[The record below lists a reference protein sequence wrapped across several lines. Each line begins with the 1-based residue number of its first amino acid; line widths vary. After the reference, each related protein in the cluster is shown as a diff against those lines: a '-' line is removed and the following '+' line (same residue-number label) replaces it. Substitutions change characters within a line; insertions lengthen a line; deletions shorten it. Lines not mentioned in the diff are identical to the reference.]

1 MNLVTI
7 PAHFD
12 GKQIQLYNR
21 VNIEAGAKLIITIL
35 PIPKNI
41 EAKNETND
49 DWMSLAMAGLESAYG
64 ENEPEYSLNLIIEPN
79 PNYERK

>member
-1 MNLVTI
+1 MSLVTV

-21 VNIEAGAKLIITIL
+21 VNIEPGSKLIITIL
-35 PIPKNI
+35 PTVKNI
-41 EAKNETND
+41 EVEND

-79 PNYERK
+79 PNYERR

>member
-1 MNLVTI
+1 MNLVTV

-12 GKQIQLYNR
+12 GKQIQLYNQ
-21 VNIEAGAKLIITIL
+21 VNIEPGSKLIITIL
-35 PIPKNI
+35 PIAKNI
-41 EAKNETND
+41 EAKNEKSD
-49 DWMSLAMAGLESAYG
+49 DWMSLAMEGLERAYG

>member
-12 GKQIQLYNR
+12 GQQIKLYNR
-21 VNIEAGAKLIITIL
+21 VNIEPGSKLIITIL
-35 PIPKNI
+35 PIAKNI
-41 EAKNETND
+41 EAKNEKND
-49 DWMSLAMAGLESAYG
+49 DWMSLAMEGLERAYG